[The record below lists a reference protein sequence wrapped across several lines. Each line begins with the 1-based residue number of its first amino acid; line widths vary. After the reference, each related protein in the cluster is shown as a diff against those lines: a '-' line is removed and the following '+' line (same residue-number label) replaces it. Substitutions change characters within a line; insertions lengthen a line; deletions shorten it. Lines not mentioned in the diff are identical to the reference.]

1 VESLVEPPAP
11 DLFRSEFLLISMCAE
26 ILPPPVIERAID
38 TRIGQL
44 QGEIDHLNQIA
55 GEARHEGTRW
65 AVGYGLK
72 CLGASL
78 KHLQSHRDELIALAG
93 SALAADA
100 PLAAD

>member
-1 VESLVEPPAP
+1 MSDRSYDIVAFGATGFTGGLAAEYLAKNAP
-11 DLFRSEFLLISMCAE
+11 K
-26 ILPPPVIERAID
+26 
-38 TRIGQL
+38 
-44 QGEIDHLNQIA
+44 
-55 GEARHEGTRW
+55 GTRW

-100 PLAAD
+100 PLAAE